1 MNKSAGGFAFALLLT
16 SSFVFA
22 GQSKDLPDNL
32 TFTTVDGKTIAST
45 ALKASPLVLMIGA
58 AWCSECRQ
66 EAPEVQRAYLLYRDR
81 GVAFLCVLGNS
92 TDPDIRDFMDSY
104 GVTYPVARDN
114 GIADAL
120 GVRVI
125 PQTFFFFNG
134 GMFSKKIMGAATYKE
149 LISNIEKISAR

>member
-32 TFTTVDGKTIAST
+32 TFTTMDGKTITST

-58 AWCSECRQ
+58 AWCSECRR
-66 EAPEVQRAYLLYRDR
+66 EAPEVQRAYLLYRDK
-81 GVAFLCVLGNS
+81 GVGFLCVLGNS

-125 PQTFFFFNG
+125 PQTFFFFKG
-134 GMFSKKIMGAATYKE
+134 GVFSKKIMGAATYKE
-149 LISNIEKISAR
+149 LVSNIEKISAR